1 MVRILP
7 LIIGLISSAICV
19 SSSSS
24 EFVLS
29 SLSLDSDIPF
39 DTYSPLKYNEEGIVG
54 LYADC
59 DTCYNFTGLITDEG
73 YFEITESS
81 EGVFANSKYLN
92 IDETTGLFT
101 VNETADTNEYVVSTH
116 LLYTNSLVDYTI
128 LEVEDNKTY
137 HLYFLNIKFDIA
149 DLGNNFS
156 SILNTLYPNGSSYL
170 SYSPS
175 EASETASI
183 SSIDNV
189 SPSTKTASASA
200 SSVSSSIAD
209 QSSSS
214 TAGTSYQYKKD
225 IGVTGLVTLVF
236 GYVYIYGF

>member
-1 MVRILP
+1 MVRIIP
-7 LIIGLISSAICV
+7 LIICLISLIIGA

-29 SLSLDSDIPF
+29 SLSLDPEIPF
-39 DTYSPLKYNEEGIVG
+39 DTYSLLKYNENGIVG
-54 LYADC
+54 LYAEC
-59 DTCYNFTGLITDEG
+59 ESCYNFTGLITDDG

-101 VNETADTNEYVVSTH
+101 VNETADTNRYVISTH
-116 LLYTNSLVDYTI
+116 LLYTNNLMDYTI
-128 LEVEDNKTY
+128 LEVEENKTY
-137 HLYFLNIKFDIA
+137 HLYFLDTRFDVT

-156 SILNTLYPNGSSYL
+156 SILNTLYPNGSTYL

-189 SPSTKTASASA
+189 SPSTKTPSA
-200 SSVSSSIAD
+200 SSE
-209 QSSSS
+209 SSSS
-214 TAGTSYQYKKD
+214 TAGGTYQCKRD
-225 IGVTGLVTLVF
+225 VGLPGLVTLVF
-236 GYVYIYGF
+236 GYAYMYGF

>member
-1 MVRILP
+1 MFRIIP

-19 SSSSS
+19 CSSSS

-29 SLSLDSDIPF
+29 SLNLDSEIQF
-39 DTYSPLKYNEEGIVG
+39 DTYSLLKYNGEGIVG

-59 DTCYNFTGLITDEG
+59 DTCYNFTGIITDEG

-81 EGVFANSKYLN
+81 EGIFANSKYLN

-101 VNETADTNEYVVSTH
+101 VNETADTNVYVISTH

-128 LEVEDNKTY
+128 VEVEENKTY
-137 HLYFLNIKFDIA
+137 HLYFLDIKFDIA

-156 SILNTLYPNGSSYL
+156 SILNTLYRNGSTYL
-170 SYSPS
+170 SYSPTH
-175 EASETASI
+175 ASETASI

-189 SPSTKTASASA
+189 SPSTKTATVSSA
-200 SSVSSSIAD
+200 SSYTAD

-214 TAGTSYQYKKD
+214 TAGVSYQYKKD
-225 IGVTGLVTLVF
+225 IGISGLVTLVF